1 MTTRILMMFS
11 LPPFNPSLPSLQP
24 TIYHPSLHPSLHPP
38 FHPSPT
44 FVLSLPSPTL
54 PSKQSVP
61 PPLQIYKIDIDIP
74 LIVNQGV
81 SSFSDYPPRSMIYLD
96 DPNPE
101 PWTLHLAGLNEAVVF
116 NVTPC
121 MQVQK

>member
-1 MTTRILMMFS
+1 MTTRILVMMFS
-11 LPPFNPSLPSLQP
+11 LPPFNPPSTISSLPS
-24 TIYHPSLHPSLHPP
+24 TYHLPSLPPSPPSIRPLPP
-38 FHPSPT
+38 FSH
-44 FVLSLPSPTL
+44 
-54 PSKQSVP
+54 KQSVP
-61 PPLQIYKIDIDIP
+61 SPLQIYKIDIDIP